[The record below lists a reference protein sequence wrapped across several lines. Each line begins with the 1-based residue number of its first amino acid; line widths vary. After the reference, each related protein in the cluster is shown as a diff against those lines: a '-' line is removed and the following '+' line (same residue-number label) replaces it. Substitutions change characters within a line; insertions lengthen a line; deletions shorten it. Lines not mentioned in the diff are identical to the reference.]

1 MTIVQA
7 RNEKAKYVKIFLLG
21 IATIIFL
28 IYFGL
33 DWYFYSIPIFL
44 FIIATIGYKDSK
56 KLIAKLRIQKKVGD
70 CYEKQVGEI
79 FEKNGYR
86 VFYRGLQL
94 GLKDGGIDL
103 EASRGNELVLVQCK
117 NHKTPI
123 GANLIYKF
131 LKDCERYQNNFYSQI
146 KYKNIKRVFVS
157 NSYLDKS
164 AKQAVEQNANKV
176 TFMLIKAKNR
186 KFWYSTKK

>member
-94 GLKDGGIDL
+94 GLKDGGDRF
-103 EASRGNELVLVQCK
+103 RGL
-117 NHKTPI
+117 
-123 GANLIYKF
+123 
-131 LKDCERYQNNFYSQI
+131 
-146 KYKNIKRVFVS
+146 
-157 NSYLDKS
+157 
-164 AKQAVEQNANKV
+164 
-176 TFMLIKAKNR
+176 
-186 KFWYSTKK
+186 